1 MICHRPRT
9 RRPRLAP
16 GRPGAILSP
25 AAMPSP
31 APVAAFRRQD
41 NTVCHG
47 RCGRPLSLQ
56 GVRGLIEA
64 DFYCYACLMHVT
76 LPLVVL
82 DRLPAEPPEAL
93 AAH

>member
-1 MICHRPRT
+1 M
-9 RRPRLAP
+9 
-16 GRPGAILSP
+16 P
-25 AAMPSP
+25 ATP
-31 APVAAFRRQD
+31 PVAAFRRDD

-56 GVRGLIEA
+56 GVRGLLEA
-64 DFYCYACLMHVT
+64 DFYCYACLAHVT

-82 DRLPAEPPEAL
+82 DSLPVARPEAAL

>member
-1 MICHRPRT
+1 MVCAGPRARRT
-9 RRPRLAP
+9 RRPR
-16 GRPGAILSP
+16 RH
-25 AAMPSP
+25 AAPSP
-31 APVAAFRRQD
+31 ASVPLAVTAFRRDD

-56 GVRGLIEA
+56 GVRGLLEA
-64 DFYCYACLMHVT
+64 DFYCYACLAHVT

-82 DRLPAEPPEAL
+82 GSLPLGRPAPAL